1 MIVSATSLKRTLL
14 TGCFLFI
21 SILFITA
28 QDSLYIYKNGQIL
41 YRSQANQI
49 DSVTFHLPEYWN
61 WKESDAIYQHIRS
74 NPELSI
80 FADMLEQSGYKD
92 KLNDKTIWAPV
103 NASFTGVDL
112 SDGDLVK
119 KLVENH
125 LYSNPTNLNLNW
137 NFPYRQPMLSK
148 KYVEISKE
156 ASQFRFDGNLVI
168 QPNIHISTSV
178 IHVVSGYAPYRDNLW
193 EYLYSAGSIDSMRTF
208 LFSYNKK
215 TYDPILKDTVV
226 TNELLTNLHAN
237 LNWEGMRCTVLIPN
251 DHVWNATLDSLMK
264 IYLPT
269 NNEKLRS
276 LQRLNTKLYMIKHLF
291 INNVIQDPLQDS
303 IYTTQSLII
312 RNPTERFG
320 NVNLLAA
327 LSNGNCYSISRLD
340 IPITP
345 LKGAALIEA
354 EDSTCRNSGNCLIS
368 RRTLTND
375 STFQLSNNAYSHSL
389 PLTTSNLIKVSTTYF
404 VNNLRP
410 GKYNIYAQFVPAYA
424 EDTTMLLPYKVNF
437 YLTYPDT
444 AGTMITDKL
453 ILSNVITNPKAM
465 SKILVLQNFHYQLL
479 GSQIIN
485 VNSQNLRL
493 KIENAAKSSE
503 SNTLSREIRTDCI
516 LFEPVE
522 N

>member
-1 MIVSATSLKRTLL
+1 MIVSETSLKRTLL

-21 SILFITA
+21 SILFVTA

-61 WKESDAIYQHIRS
+61 WKESDAIYQNIRS

-92 KLNDKTIWAPV
+92 KLNDKTIWAPI
-103 NASFTGVDL
+103 NASFSGVDL

-125 LYSNPTNLNLNW
+125 LYYYSSELNSNSY
-137 NFPYRQPMLSK
+137 FPYKNQMLSK
-148 KYVEISKE
+148 KYVTITKE
-156 ASQFRFDGNLVI
+156 DSQFRFDGNLVI

-178 IHVVSGYAPYRDNLW
+178 IHVVNGYAPYRDNLW
-193 EYLYSAGSIDSMRTF
+193 KYLYSVGSVDSMRTF

-226 TNELLTNLHAN
+226 TNELLTNLRASLN
-237 LNWEGMRCTVLIPN
+237 LEGSNYSVLIPN
-251 DHVWNATLDSLMK
+251 NQVWNATFDSLIN
-264 IYLPT
+264 IYPPT

-291 INNVIQDPLQDS
+291 VHGVILDHLQDS
-303 IYTTQSLII
+303 IYTTQYRII

-320 NVNLLAA
+320 TINLLAT
-327 LSNGNCYSISRLD
+327 LSNGGCYSINKLD
-340 IPITP
+340 IPMTP
-345 LKGAALIEA
+345 LKGVIIEA
-354 EDSTCRNSGNCLIS
+354 EDSTCRSSVNSLIS
-368 RRTLTND
+368 RRTLTGN
-375 STFQLSNNAYSHSL
+375 STIQLSNNAYSHSL
-389 PLTTSNLIKVSTTYF
+389 PLTTSNLMKVYTTY
-404 VNNLRP
+404 NIKNLHP
-410 GKYNIYAQFVPAYA
+410 GKYNIYALFVPAIV
-424 EDTTMLLPYKVNF
+424 EDTTLLLPYKVNF
-437 YLTYPDT
+437 YLTFPDT
-444 AGTMITDKL
+444 AGVMVTDKL
-453 ILSNVITNPKAM
+453 IASNVITNPKLM
-465 SKILVLQNFHYQLL
+465 TKVLVLQNFDYHLL
-479 GSQIIN
+479 DSQIID
-485 VNSQNLRL
+485 VNNQNLKL
-493 KIENAAKSSE
+493 KIENAAKASE